1 MHSPGGLS
9 ALCRAD
15 CLLFRSLAVRAMRPP
30 NDFWLCLHRL
40 AQAYDAE
47 GISRDERRE
56 NIVLQF
62 AAMPPI
68 ARRQVLAELAELTT
82 ALSELYPQTM
92 VVVTNQDVKSQ
103 DEPAVDE
110 QPPRRDAG

>member
-1 MHSPGGLS
+1 
-9 ALCRAD
+9 
-15 CLLFRSLAVRAMRPP
+15 MRPP
-30 NDFWLCLHRL
+30 NEFWLCLHRL

-47 GISRDERRE
+47 GLSHDERGE

-82 ALSELYPQTM
+82 ALTDLYPQTI
-92 VVVTNQDVKSQ
+92 VAGRHQETS
-103 DEPAVDE
+103 ALVDE
-110 QPPRRDAG
+110 ESPRRDAG